1 MTGDIVK
8 KGIIAA
14 CIALML
20 FLTIP
25 RVAFAQDVEL
35 VGDENTIRV
44 ESIVEEPQEEAQ
56 DEATTDVAVNE
67 NDDDMQ
73 EQITIND
80 EEVPLYAGE
89 TSLLSYV
96 LYAWVLIIG
105 AILIFGG
112 VYIFIRK
119 RTE

>member
-1 MTGDIVK
+1 MTGDIAK

-44 ESIVEEPQEEAQ
+44 ESIVEEPQEEA
-56 DEATTDVAVNE
+56 
-67 NDDDMQ
+67 
-73 EQITIND
+73 
-80 EEVPLYAGE
+80 
-89 TSLLSYV
+89 
-96 LYAWVLIIG
+96 
-105 AILIFGG
+105 
-112 VYIFIRK
+112 
-119 RTE
+119 